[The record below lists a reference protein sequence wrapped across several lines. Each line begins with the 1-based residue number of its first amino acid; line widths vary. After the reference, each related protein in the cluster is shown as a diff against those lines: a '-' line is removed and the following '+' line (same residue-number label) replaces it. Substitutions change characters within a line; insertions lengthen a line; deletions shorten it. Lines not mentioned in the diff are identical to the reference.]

1 MEKDTFFV
9 QMNRTEKILE
19 KAQTIWETEM
29 AEMSGLDAPVDVGNS
44 WYTHN
49 YQRLRT
55 LLMKR
60 RTLGF
65 ADGVFYTLAAVG
77 MDEKK
82 LQTQGQTFIHGGGI

>member
-1 MEKDTFFV
+1 
-9 QMNRTEKILE
+9 MNRTEKLLE
-19 KAQTIWETEM
+19 KAQAIWEKEM
-29 AEMSGLDAPVDVGNS
+29 AELNGLAAPVDVGNS

-49 YQRLRT
+49 YQQLRI

-60 RTLGF
+60 RKLGF